1 MIALPV
7 PARPSPRGVLGETWR
22 SSWCEWKGQATYY
35 DLLTDT
41 RAMPRAA
48 RSYPNP
54 SPGFEPI
61 AGAVAAMT
69 PLVDRCTVN
78 CEEVVPQPVGFYRG
92 WITSWI
98 VGPLK
103 GIRGSMAW

>member
-1 MIALPV
+1 M
-7 PARPSPRGVLGETWR
+7 LGETSR

-41 RAMPRAA
+41 RATPRAA

-61 AGAVAAMT
+61 AGPVAVMAA
-69 PLVDRCTVN
+69 R
-78 CEEVVPQPVGFYRG
+78 
-92 WITSWI
+92 
-98 VGPLK
+98 
-103 GIRGSMAW
+103 